1 MLSDHQL
8 HEAAL
13 SGLVQPYKKASL
25 QPCSIDL
32 TLGSGLLI
40 EDCRV
45 TQNNPRS
52 GAIWNEHD
60 LDFVFYDL
68 APGEF
73 VLAHTEEIIQMPP
86 NMVGDL
92 VLRSSAAR
100 MGFDHC
106 LSGLIDPGF
115 EGQLT
120 LELRNNLRCGTLR
133 LEAGMR
139 IAQLT
144 VDLLDTAPEATY
156 EQTGWYQGQ
165 MGATKSNGRVLSKH
179 CVARHQIPTCS

>member
-8 HEAAL
+8 HEVAL
-13 SGLVQPYKKASL
+13 SGLVQPYKEAYL

-40 EDCRV
+40 EDHG

-73 VLAHTEEIIQMPP
+73 VLAHTAEIIQMPAE
-86 NMVGDL
+86 MVGDL

-120 LELRNNLRCGTLR
+120 LELRNNLRWGTLR

-144 VDLLDTAPEATY
+144 VNLLDTAPKATY

-165 MGATKSNGRVLSKH
+165 MGPTKSNGRVLSKH
-179 CVARHQIPTCS
+179 CVPRKQIPTCS